1 MAKCV
6 FLFVLALSL
15 VSPAV
20 QACEK
25 TVRVMD
31 FPPYN
36 YLVDGQWQGLDI
48 EYSRSLLSALGCQ
61 PVFISLPFA
70 RALALLKQ
78 GKLDMMF
85 QLSDT
90 AERRKYLDFVGPT
103 HHEKL
108 ILVTREIPDSF
119 YSLDDIE
126 RGNYNIGIQRGVY
139 MGQAFESRF
148 RQSARFRSKFSVLYE
163 LEPLVNMLI
172 KGRIDG
178 FVAESENIY
187 YAQKHDP
194 DYQNIKIHPLVL
206 NQAPVYVGL
215 AKASFSPAQVK
226 IMQQVL
232 STLTESPVDKSVSE
246 HRN

>member
-1 MAKCV
+1 M
-6 FLFVLALSL
+6 
-15 VSPAV
+15 
-20 QACEK
+20 E
-25 TVRVMD
+25 

-36 YLVDGQWQGLDI
+36 YIVEGQWQGWDV
-48 EYSRSLLSALGCQ
+48 EYSKSLLGALGCQ
-61 PVFISLPFA
+61 PVFIPLPFA
-70 RALALLKQ
+70 RALELLKQ
-78 GKLDMMF
+78 GELDMMF

-126 RGNYNIGIQRGVY
+126 RGHYNIGIQRGVY
-139 MGQAFESRF
+139 IGQAFESRY
-148 RQSARFRSKFSVLYE
+148 RQSAVFRSKFSVLYE
-163 LEPLVNMLI
+163 LEPLVNMLL

-194 DYQNIKIHPLVL
+194 DYQDIKIHPLIL

-215 AKASFSPAQVK
+215 AKGSFSPEQVK
-226 IMQQVL
+226 TMQRVFTKLRASQQ
-232 STLTESPVDKSVSE
+232 EK
-246 HRN
+246 